1 MLKYM
6 QITSRQGQWLGDIA
20 VRESGSI
27 EAIIEMSIANEIAVT
42 EVLAA
47 GTPLAAPTPIDR
59 RVLNYYRTN
68 GINPATVTTLE
79 QKTFGGIGFMAVGI
93 SFIVS

>member
-6 QITSRQGQWLGDIA
+6 QITSKQGQWLGDIA
-20 VRESGSI
+20 VREAGSI
-27 EAIIEMSIANEIAVT
+27 EAIIEMSIADEIAVT
-42 EVLAA
+42 EALTV
-47 GTPLAAPTPIDR
+47 GTPLATPTPIDR
-59 RVLNYYRTN
+59 RVMNYYKTN
-68 GINPATVTTLE
+68 NIYPATVTTLE